1 MTKTIYLASD
11 YDGTFKQN
19 STISPYD
26 LDAIRRLRSRGG
38 KFGLVTGRGPGQLQ
52 GEFKAFSF
60 TLDFLIAC
68 TGALILDGQGNTLF
82 SRPLEQELIPQV
94 FEQAKAQG
102 AALYGL
108 CTKNLH
114 CRLYLDPVLAQT
126 PKFKAFSAPACSLKE
141 ALEDGPALSLFI
153 TGKNEEESLLLYQS
167 LSKSYQGRLS
177 FHYNKGSIDVTAPGI
192 NKAQGVKTL
201 GSLRPDAALYVIGDA
216 LNDLEMVRAFHGFC
230 VSNSCPELLEAASMQ
245 FKGVGECLEFLME
258 KAGSVQDA
266 QAR

>member
-19 STISPYD
+19 NTISSYD

-52 GEFKAFSF
+52 GEFKTFSF

-68 TGALILDGQGNTLF
+68 SGALILDGQGNTLF
-82 SRPLEQELIPQV
+82 CRPLEQELVSEV
-94 FEQAKAQG
+94 FEHAGTQG

-108 CTKNLH
+108 CTKNLL

-126 PKFKAFSAPACSLKE
+126 PKFKAFSAPTSSLEE
-141 ALEDGPALSLFI
+141 ALADGPALSLFI
-153 TGKNEEESLLLYQS
+153 TGKDEEDSRRLYQS
-167 LSKSYQGRLS
+167 LSKAFRDRLS

-201 GSLRPDAALYVIGDA
+201 GSLRPEAALYVIGDA
-216 LNDLEMVRAFHGFC
+216 LNDLEMVRAFNGFC
-230 VSNSCPELLEAASMQ
+230 VANSCPELLEAASMQ

-258 KAGSVQDA
+258 EAG
-266 QAR
+266 R